1 MLEEARTS
9 AEQGIKDI
17 VQKNGSTVE
26 FLPAAAKQ

>member
-9 AEQGIKDI
+9 AEQRIKDI

-26 FLPAAAKQ
+26 FPPAAAKQ